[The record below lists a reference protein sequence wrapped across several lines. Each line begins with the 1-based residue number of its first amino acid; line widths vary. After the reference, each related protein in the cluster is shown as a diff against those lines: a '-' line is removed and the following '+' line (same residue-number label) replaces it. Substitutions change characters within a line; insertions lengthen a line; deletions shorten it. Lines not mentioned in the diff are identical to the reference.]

1 MRINRARFAL
11 NAVVYFAVIFS
22 NINHLSAA
30 EQRPQAVIDRVYA
43 KLFRHYYMEIRKG
56 GFEKIE
62 TECYYAIFEY
72 WLGAYRIKSHAP
84 SLDLERFIF
93 TYLAP
98 LVIDKSNP
106 LKELRVIENM
116 IFDSKGRLQDIDLS
130 KEILGLQ
137 GEELKNFKST
147 MLEFA
152 AFVSKRMESP
162 KTIGL
167 ENL

>member
-1 MRINRARFAL
+1 
-11 NAVVYFAVIFS
+11 
-22 NINHLSAA
+22 
-30 EQRPQAVIDRVYA
+30 
-43 KLFRHYYMEIRKG
+43 MEIRKG

>member
-1 MRINRARFAL
+1 
-11 NAVVYFAVIFS
+11 
-22 NINHLSAA
+22 
-30 EQRPQAVIDRVYA
+30 
-43 KLFRHYYMEIRKG
+43 LFRHYYMEIRKG